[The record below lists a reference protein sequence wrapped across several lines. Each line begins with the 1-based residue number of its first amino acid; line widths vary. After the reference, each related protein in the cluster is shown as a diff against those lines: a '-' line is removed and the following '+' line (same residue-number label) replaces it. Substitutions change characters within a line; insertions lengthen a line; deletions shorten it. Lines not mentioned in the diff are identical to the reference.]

1 MSQESVEI
9 VQQVMALATQARE
22 SGSRPPHTDLVAPDA
37 EIDMSRRVFNPAT
50 YHSIDGWM
58 RLNDELR
65 EVWQQ
70 WRVAPERYI
79 DAGSRVVV
87 LVTIHGRG
95 RGSGVEIERRY
106 ASIWTLLDGRVTR
119 VEVGLD
125 PDEALKAV
133 GLEE

>member
-1 MSQESVEI
+1 VSEENVEI
-9 VQQVMALATQARE
+9 VQKVMALATQARE
-22 SGSRPPHTDLVAPDA
+22 SGSRPQHLDLVAPDA
-37 EIDMSRRVFNPAT
+37 EIDLSRRVFNPAT
-50 YHSIDGWM
+50 YHGIDGWM
-58 RLNDELR
+58 RLSDELR

-70 WRVAPERYI
+70 WRVTPERYI

-95 RGSGVEIERRY
+95 RGSGVEIERRF

-125 PDEALKAV
+125 PADALKAV